1 MRPVPLLVP
10 LACVLTISITLSA
23 QPAQRPPAQ
32 RPPAASAPGQ
42 LPVLEGRP
50 DRVADEA
57 AGDGAPARAKDAAAD
72 PLPLGEP
79 FRSQALGISV
89 RPPAGFRMVRKLGGD
104 EVDFVDEQR
113 KWTLKVS
120 RMQLTEPMTL
130 EPGVDPKRDN
140 LPRAGL
146 LEITL
151 GRLKAAMPAAVVL
164 RNDVINLGANDAGL
178 IALRHVEGLE
188 TMLSQQALVRRSD
201 LLYFVISLTSPG
213 SKAAGNANVAGNDNG
228 ANGGDNEP
236 AEDRGERQ
244 AVETFQSIL
253 DTVELL
259 DQEPLRRE
267 QDERLYAT
275 RAFYVNLGSAGKL
288 EKALIPRQWF
298 RILRNGKDIG
308 YLYTVEETA
317 EGIPGN
323 RRAAGAAA
331 RARGKAG
338 GAALAADG
346 AGILVGMRSRTLPDE
361 NLQVDSESWMF
372 CTPDRRS
379 EQWSTLTV
387 VRDRKAKT
395 EDHAMTFGASSRQA
409 NRVLDKEA
417 DLRGE
422 QWDKNDPGQPPV
434 AIREDHRLNVTHVG
448 KRENAEPLSQGVPKW
463 YLPQALGHLLP
474 RVLPLREPK
483 QFMFAA
489 YVHEARA
496 VMHRYVDVAAESRVV
511 LAGEPIRAIP
521 IKDRIG
527 LEGSVTTHYV
537 THDGK
542 YLGSENPDGGIIILP
557 SDEQRLKQIWKDA
570 DFTRPAD
577 VKENPEPA
585 RAAGAPAN
593 PAAATR
599 GTGATN
605 SRPATAR

>member
-1 MRPVPLLVP
+1 MRPVPPLVP
-10 LACVLTISITLSA
+10 LACLLTLTVGLSA
-23 QPAQRPPAQ
+23 QPAAPRPA
-32 RPPAASAPGQ
+32 PPVPGK

-50 DRVADEA
+50 DKAADESA
-57 AGDGAPARAKDAAAD
+57 TAKDGDAGA
-72 PLPLGEP
+72 LPLGDP
-79 FRSQALGISV
+79 FRSQALGISI
-89 RPPAGFRMVRKLGGD
+89 RPPAGFKMVRKLGGD
-104 EVDFVDEQR
+104 EVDFVDEGR
-113 KWTLKVS
+113 RWTLKVS

-164 RNDVINLGANDAGL
+164 RNDVVNLGDAEAGL
-178 IALRHVEGLE
+178 IALRHNEGLD
-188 TMLSQQALVRRSD
+188 TLLSQQALVRRND

-213 SKAAGNANVAGNDNG
+213 NKAAANADAAGAG
-228 ANGGDNEP
+228 KGGEDQP
-236 AEDRGERQ
+236 AEDPGERQ
-244 AVETFQSIL
+244 AVETFQAVL
-253 DTVELL
+253 DTIELL

-267 QDERLYAT
+267 QNDRLYAT

-317 EGIPGN
+317 DGIPGH

-331 RARGKAG
+331 RARGKAA

-346 AGILVGMRSRTLPDE
+346 HGILIGMRSRTLPDE
-361 NLQVDSESWMF
+361 NVQVDSESWMF

-395 EDHAMTFGASSRQA
+395 EDHAMTFGASSRQS

-422 QWDKNDPGQPPV
+422 QWDKDDPGQPPV
-434 AIREDHRLNVTHVG
+434 AIKEDHHLNVTHVG

-483 QFMFAA
+483 QFMFAQ

-496 VMHRYVDVAAESRVV
+496 VMHRYVDVGVEGRVV
-511 LAGEPIRAIP
+511 LAGEPVRAIP

-542 YLGSENPDGGIIILP
+542 YLGSENPDGGIVILP
-557 SDEQRLKQIWKDA
+557 SDEQRLTQIWKDA
-570 DFTRPAD
+570 NLSRPAD
-577 VKENPEPA
+577 VKEHAEPA
-585 RAAGAPAN
+585 RPAGGAANTPAK
-593 PAAATR
+593 PAA
-599 GTGATN
+599 TGPRTP
-605 SRPATAR
+605 R